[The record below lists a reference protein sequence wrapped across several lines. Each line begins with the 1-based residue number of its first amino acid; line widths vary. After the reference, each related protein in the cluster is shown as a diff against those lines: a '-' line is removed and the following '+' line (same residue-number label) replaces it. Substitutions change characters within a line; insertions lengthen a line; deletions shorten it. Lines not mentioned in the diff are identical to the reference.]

1 MKVVLLSSSLSRVLL
16 DVAPDTSREELL
28 SHMGFTFAIEGISRA
43 CSHQIV
49 RHRVAS
55 FSQQSQRYIQIKRLG
70 VHVVT
75 PPIITDVNREV
86 FDEYIQTASKVYQ
99 KLVEGGVAKEDARFV
114 LPNASETSLLMTM
127 DGRSLMHFFGLRLCT
142 RAQWEVRA
150 LANEMLL
157 KVRASEPELFK
168 DAGPYCVQLLKCPE
182 GKFSCDRMMEMKEKF
197 SPQNPK

>member
-1 MKVVLLSSSLSRVLL
+1 LKVVLLSFTLSKVLI
-16 DVAPDTSREELL
+16 DIAPDTSKEELL
-28 SHMGFTFAIEGISRA
+28 AHMGFTFAIEGISRA

-55 FSQQSQRYIQIKRLG
+55 FSQQSQRYIQVKRLG
-70 VHVVT
+70 DHVVT
-75 PPIITDVNREV
+75 PPLITDVNREV
-86 FDEYIQTASKVYQ
+86 YDEYIQTASKVYQ
-99 KLVEGGVAKEDARFV
+99 SLVEGGVAKEDARFV

-157 KVRASEPELFK
+157 KVRACEPELFK
-168 DAGPYCVQLLKCPE
+168 NAGPYCVQLLKCPE
-182 GKFSCDRMMEMKEKF
+182 GRFSCGRMIEMKEKF
-197 SPQNPK
+197 ST